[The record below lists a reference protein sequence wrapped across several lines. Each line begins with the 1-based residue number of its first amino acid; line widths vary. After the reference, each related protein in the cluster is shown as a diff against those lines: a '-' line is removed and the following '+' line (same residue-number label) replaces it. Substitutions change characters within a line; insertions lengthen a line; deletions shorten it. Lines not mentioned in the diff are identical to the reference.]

1 MYEACSW
8 LENEIN
14 GDAFGPSRLME
25 SGNNIDM
32 SLLDED
38 HVLKIFS
45 TKKKAKKV
53 KKDGY
58 SRKKKSCVFKQCG

>member
-1 MYEACSW
+1 MYEASSW

-32 SLLDED
+32 SLLDEN

-45 TKKKAKKV
+45 TKNKAKKV